1 MHDFCFPEF
10 EKKFIKSLR
19 GPNGGYSLAKS
30 PTEISIADIIE
41 GLDKNMSPVSC
52 LYNSDI
58 CVISG
63 HCAQQDMWS
72 DVEQTLISKLQT
84 ITIKDLADK
93 DRTIIDTAK
102 LEN

>member
-1 MHDFCFPEF
+1 M
-10 EKKFIKSLR
+10 
-19 GPNGGYSLAKS
+19 
-30 PTEISIADIIE
+30 E
-41 GLDKNMSPVSC
+41 GLDKSKSLVSC

-63 HCAQQDMWS
+63 HCSQQDMWS

-93 DRTIIDTAK
+93 DRTIISAAK